1 MTAVENK
8 EAKMGFFK
16 EMIYNNPVFG
26 LYLGIC
32 SVLAITTT
40 ITNAIGM
47 GMAVIVV
54 LVLSNILVSLIAPIT
69 PDEIHIPVYIVIIAS
84 LVTIV
89 GMVMQAYM
97 PSLYSSL
104 GAFIDLIVV
113 NCIILG
119 RAEAFACNHNP
130 LESARDGLM
139 MGLSYTFSVLAMSF
153 IRQVLGTGVLSFTN
167 PLTSTEVFAFRL
179 IPAGYEISVFTTQTG
194 SFLTFAILAA
204 LVAAYKNANDRK
216 VAEAEKARKV
226 AAAKAAAEAKK
237 AAAAKAA
244 AAKAE
249 AVKAEAPKAAPAPA
263 AKAEEVKA

>member
-1 MTAVENK
+1 MTVIENEAKVVNTVE
-8 EAKMGFFK
+8 EPAEEKMGFVK
-16 EMIYNNPVFG
+16 EMLYNNPVFG

-47 GMAVIVV
+47 GMAVIFV
-54 LVLSNILVSLIAPIT
+54 LVLSNILVSIIAPIT

-119 RAEAFACNHNP
+119 RAEAFASSHNP
-130 LESARDGLM
+130 IESARDGLM
-139 MGLSYTFSVLAMSF
+139 MGLSYTFSVLAMAL
-153 IRQVLGTGVLSFTN
+153 IRQLLGTGALSFNN
-167 PLTSTEVFAFRL
+167 PFTSQELFNFQI
-179 IPAGYEISVFTTQTG
+179 IPAGYEINVFTTPTG
-194 SFLTFAILAA
+194 AFLTFGVLAA
-204 LVAAYKNANDRK
+204 LIAAYKNANDK
-216 VAEAEKARKV
+216 KAEEAEKAKKAAAA

-237 AAAAKAA
+237 A
-244 AAKAE
+244 E
-249 AVKAEAPKAAPAPA
+249 L
-263 AKAEEVKA
+263 EEVKA